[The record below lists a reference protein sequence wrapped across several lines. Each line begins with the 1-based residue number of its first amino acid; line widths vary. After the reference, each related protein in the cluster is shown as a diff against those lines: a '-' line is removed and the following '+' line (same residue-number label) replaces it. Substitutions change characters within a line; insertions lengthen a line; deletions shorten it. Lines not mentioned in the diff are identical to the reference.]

1 MSSIFLLIILSL
13 YLALL
18 FGVAHWAEKRTNSKW
33 VNNPYIYTLSLA
45 VYCTAWTYYG
55 SIGVAANSGLNY
67 LSIYIGPII
76 IIPVWMIILRKIIR
90 ISKINKISSIAD
102 FISLRY
108 GNSRFLGAI
117 VTLICI
123 FGILPYI
130 SLQLK
135 AIAETF
141 HVVTKTDPDS
151 NFFNDTTTY
160 VAIALALFAS
170 YYGTRYVDASE
181 QRKGIVTAV
190 AMESVLKLFFFLLL
204 GIYVTFF
211 VFDGFD
217 DIYAQASVL
226 ENFKEKNTVGGISQA
241 INWFFLCVLSL
252 FAIFLL
258 PRQFQMAVVE
268 NNRESHIKTAVWL
281 FPLYLVLFNIFV
293 YPVAWGGNI
302 LFDGKTVNPD
312 TYSLLIPQFFDN
324 QTMTVLVFL
333 GGFSAA
339 ISMIVVSSIGLS
351 TMLSNN
357 LLIPYGFLG
366 RLQSEVQETNT
377 KRIVTIRKVGI
388 FSLIMLSY
396 IIYRVFVLEYN
407 LFSIGLVSF
416 VIIAQL
422 APAFFGA
429 ILWKRG
435 SRKGAITGMIVGFLI
450 CTYTLLVPYAI
461 GITNFDNSF
470 ITKGLFGIEL
480 LKPFQ
485 LVGIDYLEPVQHSL
499 FWSMLFNSMA
509 YLAISVSFKGNYRER
524 NYAEMYVDIDNY
536 ITTNESTFLWKGTA
550 YTSDIQKVL
559 NRFLGED
566 RTKRALHLFRMKYNV
581 EQTEEL
587 ADARLIKFA
596 ENLLTGHIGTASA
609 KILISSV
616 VKEEKITLPEVFK
629 ILEESKE
636 HILINKKLTETS
648 KELNIITAQLKK
660 ANEDLILKDK
670 QKDEFLDTISH
681 ELRTP
686 ITAIR
691 AATEIL
697 HDDDEVPQ
705 EIKKQFLS
713 NIISESDRLNRLIT
727 KILDLEKFDSG
738 SQKIYVT
745 KNNIYLT
752 ISETIKQL
760 QQLIENKKITID
772 LISEKNIVKAFYDED
787 RITQV
792 LNNLLSNAINFC
804 PNQDGAI
811 AIFIKE
817 TDRIIQVAIE
827 DNGKGIDEND
837 FETIFEKFY
846 QSSNQNIRK
855 PVGSGLGLSIC
866 KKIIEHHNG
875 KIWAEN
881 TQSAGARITFTIPKY
896 SAKKREIIKLEDE
909 NRDEKNINC

>member
-1 MSSIFLLIILSL
+1 MSSAVLLIILSI

-18 FGVAHWAEKRTNSKW
+18 FGIAHWAEKRGNSKW
-33 VNNPYIYTLSLA
+33 TNNPYVYTLSLA
-45 VYCTAWTYYG
+45 VYCSAWTYYG

-67 LSIYIGPII
+67 LPIYIGPII
-76 IIPVWMIILRKIIR
+76 IIPVWIIILRKIIR

-108 GNSRFLGAI
+108 GNSRSLGAL

-130 SLQLK
+130 ALQLK

-141 HVVTKTDPDS
+141 HVVSKTAADS
-151 NFFNDTTTY
+151 NIFNDTTTY

-190 AMESVLKLFFFLLL
+190 AMESILKLFFFILL

-226 ENFKEKNTVGGISQA
+226 ENFKEKNSIGGIPQA
-241 INWFFLCVLSL
+241 INWFFMCVLSL

-268 NNRESHIKTAVWL
+268 NNRESHVKTAVWL
-281 FPLYLVLFNIFV
+281 FPLYLLLFNIFV

-302 LFDGKTVNPD
+302 LFDGQSVNPD
-312 TYSLLIPQFFDN
+312 TYSLLIPQLFDN
-324 QTMTVLVFL
+324 QMVTVMVFL

-377 KRIVTIRKVGI
+377 KKIVNIRKVGI
-388 FSLIMLSY
+388 FSLIILSY
-396 IIYRVFVLEYN
+396 IIYRVFVLDYN
-407 LFSIGLVSF
+407 LFSIGMVSF

-429 ILWKRG
+429 VLWRRG
-435 SRKGAITGMIVGFLI
+435 SKKGAITGISIGFII
-450 CTYTLLVPYAI
+450 CTYTLLIPYTI
-461 GITNFDNSF
+461 GITNSNSNF
-470 ITKGLFGIEL
+470 ITQGLFGFEL
-480 LKPFQ
+480 LKPFE
-485 LVGIDYLEPVQHSL
+485 LFGIDYLQPVPHAL
-499 FWSMLFNSMA
+499 FWSMFFNTMA
-509 YLAISVSFKGNYRER
+509 YLAVSVSFTGNYRER
-524 NYAEMYVDIDNY
+524 NYAEMYVDIEKY
-536 ITTNESTFLWKGTA
+536 ITTHQNTFIWKGTA

-559 NRFLGED
+559 NKFLGEE
-566 RTKRALHLFRMKYNV
+566 RTSRALNLFRLKYNV
-581 EQTEEL
+581 AKTEEL
-587 ADARLIKFA
+587 ADARLVKFA

-616 VKEEKITLPEVFK
+616 VKEEKITLPEVMK

-636 HILINKKLTETS
+636 NILINKKLTETS
-648 KELNIITAQLKK
+648 KELSLITAQLKK
-660 ANEDLILKDK
+660 ANADLISKDK

-697 HDDDEVPQ
+697 HDDDDIPQ
-705 EIKKQFLS
+705 EMKQQFLA
-713 NIISESDRLNRLIT
+713 NIMSESDRLNRLIT

-738 SQKIYVT
+738 LQKIYVT
-745 KNNIYLT
+745 KNNIYHT
-752 ISETIKQL
+752 ISEAVKQL
-760 QQLIENKKITID
+760 QQLIENKKITVE

-792 LNNLLSNAINFC
+792 LNNLLSNAIKFC
-804 PNQDGAI
+804 PDRDGSI
-811 AIFIKE
+811 AIYITE
-817 TDRIIQVAIE
+817 TEKIIEVAVV

-837 FETIFEKFY
+837 FETVFDKFY
-846 QSSNQNIRK
+846 QSSNQNFRK
-855 PVGSGLGLSIC
+855 PVGSGLGLAIC

-881 TQSAGARITFTIPKY
+881 TEKAGARITFSIPKY
-896 SAKKREIIKLEDE
+896 SREIQS
-909 NRDEKNINC
+909 N